1 MSAVG
6 NTSYILNDVTLI
18 VSSLNNS
25 SCFIFANFTM
35 SIFTLRQTMIINCPH
50 FVNAIKTNAI
60 SLTNRFSSLCPS
72 LFDHQFL
79 SRTINYRSQ
88 TYKIVD
94 SSVRVGPRGV
104 VLGGAESKVLNRAV
118 QVTSGE
124 SMIGGLYPLRGI
136 RGPPLQYF

>member
-18 VSSLNNS
+18 VSSHNNS

-35 SIFTLRQTMIINCPH
+35 SIFTLRQTMIINRPH
-50 FVNAIKTNAI
+50 LVNAIKTNAIKTNAI

-104 VLGGAESKVLNRAV
+104 VLGGAESRSLEPSCA
-118 QVTSGE
+118 SH
-124 SMIGGLYPLRGI
+124 
-136 RGPPLQYF
+136 